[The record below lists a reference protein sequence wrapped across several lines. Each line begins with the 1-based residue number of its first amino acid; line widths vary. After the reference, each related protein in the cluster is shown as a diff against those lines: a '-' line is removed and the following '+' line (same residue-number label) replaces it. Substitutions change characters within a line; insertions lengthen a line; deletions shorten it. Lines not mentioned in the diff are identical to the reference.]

1 MGRSSPN
8 WGNSWPR
15 LQHTDVAVPIYS
27 TAEWTWA
34 KGAMQT
40 VDRPYGS
47 LLNLLHHGLGSTHVC
62 HHLTHASRTSTPGAA
77 IPCLGSACQSWC
89 ATSPHRSTRPFGGW
103 PATAAPCSATSAMGR
118 LGTGASALLQWVGP
132 RLLGFTVISACFDVG
147 ADPYPADGE
156 R

>member
-40 VDRPYGS
+40 VDRLYGS
-47 LLNLLHHGLGSTHVC
+47 LLNLLHHGVGSTHVC
-62 HHLTHASRTSTPGAA
+62 HHLNSR
-77 IPCLGSACQSWC
+77 IPHFNAWRGNSLLRQRLPELVRYES
-89 ATSPHRSTRPFGGW
+89 SPIH
-103 PATAAPCSATSAMGR
+103 
-118 LGTGASALLQWVGP
+118 
-132 RLLGFTVISACFDVG
+132 
-147 ADPYPADGE
+147 
-156 R
+156 